1 MSIAII
7 IYLMSNTT
15 KLTADVLSSIFEE
28 LAKGEKSIKAILK
41 DRDITYEALRKLLN
55 KKPKIR
61 EEYDL
66 AVQDGISLA
75 LDTAVF
81 RIKETIEDLKNHPNQ
96 RSSLAISNLE
106 KEINSMIKYRS
117 SALLSKYQPKSS
129 LKLGNINDNKPL
141 LVKWLSK

>member
-1 MSIAII
+1 
-7 IYLMSNTT
+7 MSNTT

-129 LKLGNINDNKPL
+129 LKVGNINDKPL